1 MANLDTREKRASSVA
16 ISLYSMCPSIQAG
29 SSGLDNEDRQMVG
42 YGYSAIAAGVAVVT
56 DSRSRI
62 RLHITTHMLAVR

>member
-16 ISLYSMCPSIQAG
+16 ISLYSMGPSVQAG
-29 SSGLDNEDRQMVG
+29 SAGLDLEDRQIVG
-42 YGYSAIAAGVAVVT
+42 YGYSAIAASAAVVT

-62 RLHITTHMLAVR
+62 RLHVTTHMLAVS